1 MLKIS
6 ALALLGAMTFTT
18 AAQMHGD
25 RIAPPPITLPAATD
39 DPSGDESL
47 AIYYS
52 PLNSTEV
59 ARYFGLAKA
68 FPMAIVYT
76 DAAGI
81 SHGASSGP
89 SDLAASQTPGD
100 AFTAV
105 LASFSEA
112 PSAFGTLKSDPRNDT
127 PFVLGSAADVY
138 SKDSQGRAYPHAVVL
153 RGRDLAARWHSILG
167 TYARTDRMQLT
178 YSPVSQNSNSL
189 AAVAL
194 RRAGVTVPFSSDTV
208 LAPGAYTDLP

>member
-18 AAQMHGD
+18 AARMHGD
-25 RIAPPPITLPAATD
+25 VVVPPAVTLPAAVD
-39 DPSGDESL
+39 DPSGGESL
-47 AIYYS
+47 AIYYT
-52 PLNSTEV
+52 PLDSTEV

-68 FPMAIVYT
+68 FHMAIVYT
-76 DAAGI
+76 DGVGF

-89 SDLAASQTPGD
+89 SNLAASQTPGD

-112 PSAFGTLKSDPRNDT
+112 PSAFGTLKSDPKNDA
-127 PFVLGSAADVY
+127 PFVLGSAVDYY
-138 SKDSQGRAYPHAVVL
+138 SKNSQGRTYPHATVL
-153 RGRDLAARWHSILG
+153 HGRDLSARWRSILG
-167 TYARTDRMQLT
+167 TYARTDAMKLT

-189 AAVAL
+189 AATAL
-194 RRAGVTVPFSSDTV
+194 RRAGVAVPFSSDTV
-208 LAPGAYTDLP
+208 FAPGAFADLP